1 MKKWAMDKFECDYI
15 GVVHSPHLELANM
28 PIQPVGAREIEGTI
42 EVYERFAAGLKDLDG
57 FSHIYILY
65 HFHKANRSELEV
77 VPYMDTHKRGV
88 FATRSPLRPS
98 HIGLSIVELLSI
110 EANCLRIKG
119 VDMLDGTPVLDI
131 KPYIEKFDHR
141 KNATSG
147 WMNGTDEQVRQK
159 RSDDRFV

>member
-1 MKKWAMDKFECDYI
+1 MNKFECEYI

-28 PIQPVGAREIEGTI
+28 PIQPVGARDVEGTI
-42 EVYERFAAGLKDLDG
+42 EVYERFAAGLNDLEG

-65 HFHKANRSELEV
+65 HFHKASRSELEV
-77 VPYMDTHKRGV
+77 IPYMDTHKRGV

-98 HIGLSIVELLSI
+98 HIGLSIVELVSI
-110 EANCLRIKG
+110 ENNSLRIKG

-131 KPYIEKFDHR
+131 KPYIEKVDR
-141 KNATSG
+141 RENTKDG
-147 WMNGTDEQVRQK
+147 WLKKSDENTWQK